1 MLVGACGR
9 VGRMVRQHWPAG
21 RGLIATARRPSL
33 AGPNLAGPNL
43 GGPNLGG
50 AGLLWA
56 PLEGPTALLAHL
68 DKTGQ
73 QPAALVMLAG
83 VTPAPGL
90 DEAALHSGNTA
101 IARACLAAA
110 RAAGIGRVL
119 LASSSA
125 VYGVDPQ
132 GRPFAETAPLAP
144 LSPYGRAKQAMEA
157 EADPFR
163 EAGMTVT
170 ALRIG
175 NVAGADALL
184 FPLTEAMARQGAP
197 RPPIRLHG
205 FADGQGPLRSYIGAQ
220 TMARVLAALTAH
232 PAPLPPAPLPPAPLP
247 DVLNLAAP
255 CPVRMRALAQAAGW
269 PCEMVAAPPGAH
281 QTITLD
287 CGRLAGLF
295 PFGKDDS
302 DPAAMVAQWKATL
315 PQ

>member
-1 MLVGACGR
+1 MAPDVLVGAFGR
-9 VGRMVRQHWPAG
+9 VGRMVRRHWPAG
-21 RGLIATARRPSL
+21 RELIATGRGAKL
-33 AGPNLAGPNL
+33 EGPNPE
-43 GGPNLGG
+43 G
-50 AGLLWA
+50 AGLRWA
-56 PLEGPTALLAHL
+56 PLEGPAALLAHL

-205 FADGQGPLRSYIGAQ
+205 FADGQGPLRSYIGAG

-232 PAPLPPAPLPPAPLP
+232 PAPLPPTPLSPAPLP

-255 CPVRMRALAQAAGW
+255 CPLRMRALAQAAGW

-315 PQ
+315 PR

>member
-1 MLVGACGR
+1 MAPDVLVGAFGR
-9 VGRMVRQHWPAG
+9 VGRMVRRHWPAG
-21 RGLIATARRPSL
+21 RGLIATGR
-33 AGPNLAGPNL
+33 GPNLDGTHLDGPN
-43 GGPNLGG
+43 PEG
-50 AGLLWA
+50 AGLRWA
-56 PLEGPTALLAHL
+56 PLEGPAALLAHL

-90 DEAALHSGNTA
+90 EDAALHSGNTA

-144 LSPYGRAKQAMEA
+144 LSAYGRAKQAMEA

-163 EAGMTVT
+163 EAGMAVT

-184 FPLTEAMARQGAP
+184 YPLTAAMARPEAP

-205 FADGQGPLRSYIGAQ
+205 FADGQGPLRSYIGAE

-232 PAPLPPAPLPPAPLP
+232 PAPLP

-255 CPVRMRALAQAAGW
+255 CPLRMRALAQAAGW

-315 PQ
+315 PR